1 MTPEQAI
8 FVKNSWEMVL
18 PIADKAAE
26 LFYGKLFELDP
37 SLKPLF
43 KGDMKEQGEKLMKMI
58 NTAVNG
64 LDQLDQIVPA
74 VQQLGVR
81 HVNYGV
87 KDKDYDTVGAALLWT
102 LETGLS
108 DAFTGDVKE
117 AWATVYGILADTMK
131 AAAADAAA

>member
-8 FVKNSWEMVL
+8 LVKSSWASVL
-18 PIADKAAE
+18 PIAPQAAE

-37 SLKPLF
+37 SLKALF
-43 KGDMKEQGEKLMKMI
+43 KGDMKEQGDKLMKMI

-64 LDQLDQIVPA
+64 LDRLEGIVPA

-81 HVNYGV
+81 HVAYGV
-87 KDKDYDTVGAALLWT
+87 KDEHYDTVGAALLWT
-102 LETGLS
+102 LETGLA
-108 DAFTGDVKE
+108 DAFTDDVKD
-117 AWATVYGILADTMK
+117 AWATVYGVLADTMK

>member
-1 MTPEQAI
+1 
-8 FVKNSWEMVL
+8 MVL
-18 PIADKAAE
+18 PISDKAAE

-87 KDKDYDTVGAALLWT
+87 KDKEYDTVGAALLWT
-102 LETGLS
+102 LETGLG
-108 DAFTGDVKE
+108 DAFTDEVKE